1 MVGIERNRITEEWM
15 LKGMRRLAG
24 GGVLLAGCLL
34 SMVQAGHGQSSGG
47 QKVSAVAKLDMN
59 RYMGNWYE
67 VARLPNK
74 AETDCVSD
82 AIVLLAP
89 ASKPNRYMEVDSC
102 LRKDGTTNA
111 RNGNMKPTDKSG
123 DGRLKVSYLWPFY
136 KKRWVLGVGENYEWA
151 LIGSPDH
158 KTLWVL
164 SRTAAAKPG
173 AMAQIGAKAAANGF
187 DVSKLVMMSRGEG
200 GVVPQ

>member
-1 MVGIERNRITEEWM
+1 MV
-15 LKGMRRLAG
+15 KGMLRLAAG
-24 GGVLLAGCLL
+24 GLLLAGLL
-34 SMVQAGHGQSSGG
+34 LPTSQTAAGQMPAGQT
-47 QKVSAVAKLDMN
+47 VSAVPKLDMN

-67 VARLPNK
+67 VARFPNK
-74 AETDCVSD
+74 AERECVSD
-82 AIVLLAP
+82 GIVLLAP
-89 ASKPNRYMEVDSC
+89 AGKPNRYTEVDSC
-102 LRKDGTTNA
+102 LMKDGVTKA
-111 RNGNMKPTDKSG
+111 RNANIKPTDKSG

-136 KKRWVLGVGENYEWA
+136 KKRWVLAVGPEYEWA

-187 DVSKLVMMSRGEG
+187 DVSKLIMMSRSE
-200 GVVPQ
+200 

>member
-1 MVGIERNRITEEWM
+1 MV
-15 LKGMRRLAG
+15 KGMRRLVG
-24 GGVLLAGCLL
+24 GGTLLAGVLLL
-34 SMVQAGHGQSSGG
+34 MVPAAPGQGSGGQAGAG

-74 AETDCVSD
+74 AERDCVSD

-89 ASKPNRYMEVDSC
+89 GDKPNRYTEVDSC

-111 RNGNMKPTDKSG
+111 RNAKMKPMDKSG

-136 KKRWVLGVGENYEWA
+136 KKRWVLAVGPEYDWA

-158 KTLWVL
+158 KTLWVF

-173 AMAQIGAKAAANGF
+173 AMAQIGAKAALNGF
-187 DVSKLVMMSRGEG
+187 DVSKLMMLSRHESESAA
-200 GVVPQ
+200 Q